1 MQNYDFKKQPVLL
14 IQGAMDTETEYLI
27 GQLDEPEEITCGNW
41 KFYTGFLGKHA
52 EPVVIS
58 RTYQGMVNAAAATAI
73 AMTQFCLWAVINL
86 GIGGGHDARFHRG
99 DIVVGER
106 VVPMGA
112 MIRKYAPE
120 GAGID
125 ECDFEP
131 LPIEIFDKVRAK
143 VQKNKY
149 GKRSVQ
155 VTYLL
160 RHKLKCGYCGHPIS
174 AESGTSSNG
183 EVIHYYKCHG
193 RKKYRNGCEKTA
205 LRKEFLE
212 NFVLE
217 NILRELSKPD
227 TMNKVVDGLM
237 QIQEMQNKES
247 PILKTLLSEKRQTET
262 ALNNLMSAIEQGII
276 SATTN
281 KRLHELENK
290 LTELE
295 RNILIEQSKTKITLS
310 EDKIRKYYEQALLK
324 EPQMLINLLIKQIVL
339 YNDKMIVY
347 YNSPIQTSPDGNSQ
361 GFSFYDEIAFM
372 PYIIQNKPT
381 PAMRAIRVILTV

>member
-1 MQNYDFKKQPVLL
+1 MPRQ
-14 IQGAMDTETEYLI
+14 
-27 GQLDEPEEITCGNW
+27 
-41 KFYTGFLGKHA
+41 
-52 EPVVIS
+52 
-58 RTYQGMVNAAAATAI
+58 
-73 AMTQFCLWAVINL
+73 
-86 GIGGGHDARFHRG
+86 
-99 DIVVGER
+99 
-106 VVPMGA
+106 
-112 MIRKYAPE
+112 
-120 GAGID
+120 
-125 ECDFEP
+125 
-131 LPIEIFDKVRAK
+131 
-143 VQKNKY
+143 
-149 GKRSVQ
+149 
-155 VTYLL
+155 
-160 RHKLKCGYCGHPIS
+160 
-174 AESGTSSNG
+174 
-183 EVIHYYKCHG
+183 
-193 RKKYRNGCEKTA
+193 KKYRNGCEKTA

-217 NILRELSKPD
+217 TILRELSKPD

-247 PILKTLLSEKRQTET
+247 PILKTLLSEKRQTEM

-310 EDKIRKYYEQALLK
+310 EDKIRKYYGQALLK

-372 PYIIQNKPT
+372 PYIIQNKPN
-381 PAMRAIRVILTV
+381 PAMRAIRVIMTV

>member
-1 MQNYDFKKQPVLL
+1 MPPSNKGEEYDNIYPQ
-14 IQGAMDTETEYLI
+14 
-27 GQLDEPEEITCGNW
+27 
-41 KFYTGFLGKHA
+41 
-52 EPVVIS
+52 
-58 RTYQGMVNAAAATAI
+58 
-73 AMTQFCLWAVINL
+73 
-86 GIGGGHDARFHRG
+86 
-99 DIVVGER
+99 IV
-106 VVPMGA
+106 
-112 MIRKYAPE
+112 
-120 GAGID
+120 
-125 ECDFEP
+125 
-131 LPIEIFDKVRAK
+131 PIEIFDKVRAK

-217 NILRELSKPD
+217 SILRELSKPD

-247 PILKTLLSEKRQTET
+247 PILKTLLSEKRQTEM

-295 RNILIEQSKTKITLS
+295 RI
-310 EDKIRKYYEQALLK
+310 Y
-324 EPQMLINLLIKQIVL
+324 
-339 YNDKMIVY
+339 
-347 YNSPIQTSPDGNSQ
+347 
-361 GFSFYDEIAFM
+361 
-372 PYIIQNKPT
+372 
-381 PAMRAIRVILTV
+381 

>member
-1 MQNYDFKKQPVLL
+1 MRY
-14 IQGAMDTETEYLI
+14 
-27 GQLDEPEEITCGNW
+27 
-41 KFYTGFLGKHA
+41 
-52 EPVVIS
+52 
-58 RTYQGMVNAAAATAI
+58 
-73 AMTQFCLWAVINL
+73 
-86 GIGGGHDARFHRG
+86 
-99 DIVVGER
+99 
-106 VVPMGA
+106 
-112 MIRKYAPE
+112 
-120 GAGID
+120 
-125 ECDFEP
+125 
-131 LPIEIFDKVRAK
+131 
-143 VQKNKY
+143 
-149 GKRSVQ
+149 
-155 VTYLL
+155 
-160 RHKLKCGYCGHPIS
+160 
-174 AESGTSSNG
+174 
-183 EVIHYYKCHG
+183 
-193 RKKYRNGCEKTA
+193 GCEKTA

-217 NILRELSKPD
+217 TILRELSKPD

-295 RNILIEQSKTKITLS
+295 RNILIEQSKSKITLS

-372 PYIIQNKPT
+372 PYIIQNKPN
-381 PAMRAIRVILTV
+381 PAMRAIRVIMTV